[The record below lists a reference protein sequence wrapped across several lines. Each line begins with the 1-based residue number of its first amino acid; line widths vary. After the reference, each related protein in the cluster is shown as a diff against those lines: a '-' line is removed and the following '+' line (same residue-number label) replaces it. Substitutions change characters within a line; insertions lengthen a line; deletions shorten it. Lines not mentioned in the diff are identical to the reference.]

1 MAEGEAAP
9 GFKLPE
15 IEPGFD
21 EWLRSQLEASPAD
34 EKDTD
39 DFKFLTF
46 SELPPFTDEHK
57 SLMRKTM
64 TPELFAQLIIRCS
77 RITRP
82 ASRLFGVWA
91 A

>member
-64 TPELFAQLIIRCS
+64 TPELFDQLKE
-77 RITRP
+77 
-82 ASRLFGVWA
+82 VK
-91 A
+91 